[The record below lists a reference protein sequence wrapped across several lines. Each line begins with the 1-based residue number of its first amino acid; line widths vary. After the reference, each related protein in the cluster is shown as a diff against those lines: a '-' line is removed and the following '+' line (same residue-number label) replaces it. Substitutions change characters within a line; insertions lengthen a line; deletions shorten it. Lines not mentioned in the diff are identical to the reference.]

1 MWTMCSWPS
10 TSPDRPRPAVPT
22 GPFLEIHEAPIPGR
36 GRPGRLADRVP
47 ITVEPGI
54 YLPGRGGVRIEDTLV
69 VRSGASASARD
80 LLTTTTIATGRELLA
95 L

>member
-1 MWTMCSWPS
+1 ML
-10 TSPDRPRPAVPT
+10 
-22 GPFLEIHEAPIPGR
+22 GH

-80 LLTTTTIATGRELLA
+80 LLTTTTIANGRELLV